1 MKLAYKAVDQ
11 AGSVV
16 NDSIEALSVADASER
31 LRQRGLYV
39 TSISEQ
45 EVASSNGAQERAPK
59 RLKVRRLKNITLL
72 SRQLSVLVR
81 TGTPLAQALH
91 AIERQLAPG
100 PWRDVMSDIHRKIE
114 EGTTLSAAMGEHG
127 DYFDGVCTS
136 LVAAGESSGQLGDML
151 DRLSRLTRQQLKI
164 RRSMTSALVYP
175 VLLACV
181 GVTVVTLMLVFV
193 LPRFGDLF
201 RTLDA
206 PLPPTTQMLLS
217 ISTLFRTYWWA
228 LVIGTAAASIGAW
241 AAMWTGAGRRA
252 WDTLTVRAPYVGH
265 VTRSLLTARLAR
277 LLGVLLESQV
287 PLLEA
292 LSLTRHATGNR
303 LYGQLVE
310 EAEEVVTRGEPL
322 SSVLIGSPL
331 INQSLAEA
339 VRHGEQSGQVA
350 PVLLDMADF
359 MDEENEVIV
368 NTMARLLEPV
378 MLIVLGIV
386 VGLIAL
392 SIFLPLFDL
401 TSIAQGG

>member
-1 MKLAYKAVDQ
+1 MKLAYKAVDH

-16 NDSIEALSVADASER
+16 NDSIEALTVADASER

-39 TSISEQ
+39 TSIAEQ
-45 EVASSNGAQERAPK
+45 PVTSSNGAQEEAPR
-59 RLKVRRLKNITLL
+59 RLKIRRLKNITLL

-81 TGTPLAQALH
+81 TGTPLAQALD

-114 EGTTLSAAMGEHG
+114 EGTTLSAAMGEHD
-127 DYFDGVCTS
+127 DYFDPVCTS
-136 LVAAGESSGQLGDML
+136 LVAAGESSGQLDEML

-164 RRSMTSALVYP
+164 RRSLTSALMYP
-175 VLLACV
+175 ALLACV
-181 GVTVVTLMLVFV
+181 GMTVVTVMLVFV

-206 PLPPTTQMLLS
+206 PLPPTTQVLIS
-217 ISTLFRTYWWA
+217 ISNLFKSHWWA
-228 LVIGTAAASIGAW
+228 LAIAAAAAAVGVW
-241 AAMWTGAGRRA
+241 AVMWTGAGRRA
-252 WDTLTVRAPYVGH
+252 WDTLAVRAPYLGH

-292 LSLTRHATGNR
+292 LKLTRHSTGNR
-303 LYGQLVE
+303 LYGTLVE
-310 EAEEVVTRGEPL
+310 EAEAAVTSGEPL
-322 SSVLIGSPL
+322 SSVFVGSALISP
-331 INQSLAEA
+331 SLAEA
-339 VRHGEQSGQVA
+339 LRHGEQSGQVA

-368 NTMARLLEPV
+368 RTMARLLEPV
-378 MLIVLGIV
+378 MLIVLGLV

-401 TSIAQGG
+401 TAIAQGG

>member
-1 MKLAYKAVDQ
+1 M
-11 AGSVV
+11 
-16 NDSIEALSVADASER
+16 
-31 LRQRGLYV
+31 YV

-45 EVASSNGAQERAPK
+45 PVGSSNGAQETGPK
-59 RLKVRRLKNITLL
+59 RLKARRLKNITLF

-91 AIERQLAPG
+91 AVERQLAPG
-100 PWRDVMSDIHRKIE
+100 PWRDVMTDIHRRIE
-114 EGTTLSAAMGEHG
+114 EGTTLSAAMGEHD
-127 DYFDGVCTS
+127 DYFDPVCTS
-136 LVAAGESSGQLGDML
+136 LVAAGESSGQLDEML

-164 RRSMTSALVYP
+164 RRSLTSALIYP
-175 VLLACV
+175 ALLACV

-201 RTLDA
+201 QTLDA
-206 PLPPTTQMLLS
+206 PLPPTTQILLS
-217 ISTLFRTYWWA
+217 ISDLFRSYWWA
-228 LVIGTAAASIGAW
+228 ILIAAVAASVGAW
-241 AAMWTGAGRRA
+241 TAMWTGAGRRA
-252 WDTLTVRAPYVGH
+252 WDTLAVRAPYLGQ

-292 LSLTRHATGNR
+292 LNLTRHATGNR
-303 LYGQLVE
+303 LYDQLVE
-310 EAEEVVTRGEPL
+310 EAEEAITRGEPL
-322 SSVLIGSPL
+322 SSVLVGSTL
-331 INQSLAEA
+331 ISPSLAEA

-368 NTMARLLEPV
+368 NTMARLFEPI
-378 MLIVLGIV
+378 MLIVLGLV